1 MTMSKTLLA
10 GIVVVAMLHAP
21 ALAANGSS
29 AERVRAG
36 TAAALR
42 EPRAQDYRGA
52 VQTYPYVEGAVFRL
66 IAAPEHVTDIALQE
80 GEALQSV
87 AAGDTARWIVG
98 DTVSG
103 AGDSRRVHI
112 MIKPLAPGL
121 STNLIITTDRRVY
134 HVALTSTARTA
145 MAAIS
150 WSYPADSLIAIRR
163 EAEKVREAAPVRNA
177 IDPVNFSFAYAIR
190 GDKPGW
196 RPLRAF
202 DNGRQVFIE
211 FPATLGQGEAPPLF
225 ITGDD
230 GTAELV
236 NYRVSGRYYIVDRL
250 FERAELRHGARKQE
264 IVRIVRKAS
273 SGASK

>member
-1 MTMSKTLLA
+1 MSKSLLA
-10 GIVVVAMLHAP
+10 AVAAVTMLHAP
-21 ALAANGSS
+21 AVAANGSS
-29 AERVRAG
+29 ADRVRAG
-36 TAAALR
+36 TAAALK

-66 IAAPEHVTDIALQE
+66 IGAPEHVTDIALQE

-103 AGDSRRVHI
+103 AGDNRRVHI

-150 WSYPADSLIAIRR
+150 WSYPDDTLIAIRR
-163 EAEKVREAAPVRNA
+163 AAEKVGGAAPTRQA
-177 IDPVNFSFAYAIR
+177 TDPVNFSFAYAIR
-190 GDKPGW
+190 GDKPSW

-202 DNGRQVFIE
+202 DDGRQVFIE
-211 FPATLGQGEAPPLF
+211 FPTTLGQGEAPPLF

-230 GTAELV
+230 GTAEIV
-236 NYRVSGRYYIVDRL
+236 NYRVSGRFYVVDRL
-250 FERAELRHGARKQE
+250 FDRAELRHGVKKQA
-264 IVRIVRKAS
+264 IVRIVRKAPM
-273 SGASK
+273 GAAK

>member
-1 MTMSKTLLA
+1 MCKTLLA
-10 GIVVVAMLHAP
+10 GIAAAVILHVPAM
-21 ALAANGSS
+21 AASGSP
-29 AERVRAG
+29 AERVRTG
-36 TAAALR
+36 TAAALK

-52 VQTYPYVEGAVFRL
+52 VQTYPYSEGAVFRL
-66 IAAPEHVTDIALQE
+66 IGAPEHVTDIVLQE

-145 MAAIS
+145 MTAIS
-150 WSYPADSLIAIRR
+150 WSYPGESLLAIRR
-163 EAEKVREAAPVRNA
+163 EAETFREAAPVRAA

-190 GDKPGW
+190 GDKPAW

-202 DNGRQVFIE
+202 DDGRQVFIE

-225 ITGDD
+225 LTGTD

-250 FERAELRHGARKQE
+250 FERAELRYGAKKQAV
-264 IVRIVRKAS
+264 VRIVRKAP
-273 SGASK
+273 SGRAK

>member
-1 MTMSKTLLA
+1 MSKASLA
-10 GIVVVAMLHAP
+10 AVAAVSILHAP
-21 ALAANGSS
+21 AVAANGGS

-36 TAAALR
+36 TAAALK

-66 IAAPEHVTDIALQE
+66 IGAPEHVTDIALQE
-80 GEALQSV
+80 GEVLQSV

-103 AGDSRRVHI
+103 AGDNRRVHI
-112 MIKPLAPGL
+112 MIKPLSPGL

-150 WSYPADSLIAIRR
+150 WSYPDDSLIAIRR
-163 EAEKVREAAPVRNA
+163 AVDKAREAAPA
-177 IDPVNFSFAYAIR
+177 HPSIEPVNFGFAYAIR
-190 GDKPGW
+190 GDKPAW

-202 DNGRQVFIE
+202 DDGRQVFIE

-250 FERAELRHGARKQE
+250 FERAELRHGAKKQV
-264 IVRIVRKAS
+264 IVRIVRKAP
-273 SGASK
+273 SGAAK